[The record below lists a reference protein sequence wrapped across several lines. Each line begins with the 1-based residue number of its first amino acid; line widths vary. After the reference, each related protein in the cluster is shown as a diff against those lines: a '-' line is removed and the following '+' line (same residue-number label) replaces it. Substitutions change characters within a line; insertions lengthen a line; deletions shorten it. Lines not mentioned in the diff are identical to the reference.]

1 MENAGQ
7 VPAALMDEDQSGR
20 PRNGAGT
27 NATDEGPRAESGGLI
42 GWVKRM
48 FGFGRSDE
56 TLRESLEGVLDRHA
70 EEDGT
75 DSFRADAKSMMLNLI
90 EFSGLRVDDVLV
102 PRAEIIAVDAG
113 STVAEL
119 LEYFLDAGH
128 SRLPIYRDTLDE
140 PVGMVHIK
148 DFLGWL
154 NSKGKRRSNGKAG
167 AKGAGGW
174 SLSATDLK
182 TQVSELGIMRE
193 LLYVPP
199 SMPAPDLLIKM
210 QSTHC
215 HMAIVVDE
223 YGGTDG
229 LLTIE
234 DLVEEI
240 VGDIAD
246 EHDEKDE
253 LISQVSETSWLADAK
268 TEIEDAE
275 ELLGIELLSEDEEEE
290 ADTLGGL
297 VFHMLGRVP
306 VRGELIRH
314 PSGIEFE
321 IVAADPRRV
330 RRIAIHAG
338 RPAKTETKADLRAE
352 ATGLLTRFEAGR
364 QQGR

>member
-1 MENAGQ
+1 
-7 VPAALMDEDQSGR
+7 MDEDQSSR
-20 PRNGAGT
+20 PQSGAST
-27 NATDEGPRAESGGLI
+27 TIDNPRSDSAGLFARF
-42 GWVKRM
+42 KRAL
-48 FGFGRSDE
+48 GLSRSDE

-70 EEDGT
+70 EEDGANT
-75 DSFRADAKSMMLNLI
+75 FRADAKSMMLNLI
-90 EFSGLRVDDVLV
+90 EFSGLRVDDVMV
-102 PRAEIIAVDAG
+102 ARAEIIAVDAS

-128 SRLPIYRDTLDE
+128 SRLPIYRETLDE
-140 PVGMVHIK
+140 PIGMIHIK

-154 NSKGKRRSNGKAG
+154 NARGKRGSGKPSGKSA
-167 AKGAGGW
+167 AGW
-174 SLSATDLK
+174 SLSATHLK
-182 TQVSELGIMRE
+182 TQVADLGIMRD

-210 QSTHC
+210 QSTHS
-215 HMAIVVDE
+215 HMAVVVDE

-229 LLTIE
+229 LVTIE

-253 LISQVSETSWLADAK
+253 LISQVSETSWVADARY
-268 TEIEDAE
+268 EIEDAE
-275 ELLGIELLSEDEEEE
+275 ELLGIELLSEEEEEE

-297 VFHMLGRVP
+297 IFHMLGRVP

-321 IVAADPRRV
+321 VVAADPRRV
-330 RRIAIHAG
+330 RRIAIHTAPRSG
-338 RPAKTETKADLRAE
+338 PGNRTGGPDKTASKPAPGQPVT
-352 ATGLLTRFEAGR
+352 
-364 QQGR
+364 Q

>member
-7 VPAALMDEDQSGR
+7 VPASLMDEDQSGR

-27 NATDEGPRAESGGLI
+27 NTTDEGPRAESGGLI
-42 GWVKRM
+42 GCIKRV

-102 PRAEIIAVDAG
+102 PRAEIIAVDAC

-154 NSKGKRRSNGKAG
+154 NSKGKRRSNGKTG
-167 AKGAGGW
+167 PKGAGGW

-229 LLTIE
+229 LVTIE

-253 LISQVSETSWLADAK
+253 LISRVSETSWLADAK

-275 ELLGIELLSEDEEEE
+275 ELLGIELLSEDEKKK
-290 ADTLGGL
+290 
-297 VFHMLGRVP
+297 P
-306 VRGELIRH
+306 IR
-314 PSGIEFE
+314 S
-321 IVAADPRRV
+321 AALSFTCS
-330 RRIAIHAG
+330 AG
-338 RPAKTETKADLRAE
+338 CRCGVSSSVILQALNSRLWRQIRAGC
-352 ATGLLTRFEAGR
+352 AA
-364 QQGR
+364 

>member
-1 MENAGQ
+1 MESTGDN
-7 VPAALMDEDQSGR
+7 PATLMDEDQSSR
-20 PRNGAGT
+20 PQSGASTSLDNQRPDGAGLFT
-27 NATDEGPRAESGGLI
+27 RIKRAL
-42 GWVKRM
+42 
-48 FGFGRSDE
+48 GFGKADE

-70 EEDGT
+70 DEEGSST
-75 DSFRADAKSMMLNLI
+75 FRADAKSMMLNLI
-90 EFSGLRVDDVLV
+90 EFSDLRVDDVMV
-102 PRAEIIAVDAG
+102 ARAEIISVEAS

-128 SRLPIYRDTLDE
+128 SRLPVYRETLDE

-154 NSKGKRRSNGKAG
+154 NSKGKRGR
-167 AKGAGGW
+167 AKQDAKLSGSW
-174 SLSATDLK
+174 SLSAANLK
-182 TQVSELGIMRE
+182 TQVGELGIMRE

-215 HMAIVVDE
+215 HMAVVVDE

-229 LLTIE
+229 LVTIE

-253 LISQVSETSWLADAK
+253 LVTQVSETSWVADARY
-268 TEIEDAE
+268 EIEDAE
-275 ELLGIELLSEDEEEE
+275 ELLGLELLSEEEEEE

-297 VFHMLGRVP
+297 IFHMLGRVP

-314 PSGIEFE
+314 PAGIEFE
-321 IVAADPRRV
+321 VVAADPRRV
-330 RRIAIHAG
+330 RRIAIHKGPRQPKSG
-338 RPAKTETKADLRAE
+338 RTSQPPQSGAAVMPERPTTH
-352 ATGLLTRFEAGR
+352 
-364 QQGR
+364 